1 MAEEK
6 QATKR
11 QRDFESPVENTQDE
25 KRYKS
30 CHQILSSN
38 ILEQEHEEEEVSS
51 QDLSAL
57 LTTLQQE
64 FSAPLPG
71 HNPEEAGPYHQ
82 TVDSGTSECSPSS
95 NSVVSKED
103 EEDDE
108 KERMIR
114 HLLQASDDELGIPN
128 RVDSGDEEFNGPL
141 DLLHNPFPLCDGLWE
156 LEDEAANYYTLLQAE
171 LFM

>member
-11 QRDFESPVENTQDE
+11 QIDFESPVEDTRDE

-30 CHQILSSN
+30 CNQILSSN
-38 ILEQEHEEEEVSS
+38 IFEEEEEVFS

-64 FSAPLPG
+64 FSDPLLGP
-71 HNPEEAGPYHQ
+71 NPEEAGPYHQ
-82 TVDSGTSECSPSS
+82 AVGSGSSDCSPCSY
-95 NSVVSKED
+95 SVVS

-114 HLLQASDDELGIPN
+114 HLLEASDDELGIPN
-128 RVDSGDEEFNGPL
+128 RVDSCDEEFNGPL
-141 DLLHNPFPLCDGLWE
+141 DLLHNPSSLCDGLWE